1 MGNEI
6 EKAELIKKHN
16 EELRRIMSINDDNIR
31 KKEVEEICAKYNLIE
46 KIKDLENF
54 IKRDKELHSEKIK
67 QLKSMHEEKMKQLKY
82 EDRKLEKMHQF
93 KDMGSKKIKGY
104 DFRKNENIKGYT
116 LRKNKKN
123 KLYSFRKY

>member
-31 KKEVEEICAKYNLIE
+31 KKEVEEICAKFNLIE

-67 QLKSMHEEKMKQLKY
+67 QLKSMHEEKMKQLNYEYLEQMKKFKEY
-82 EDRKLEKMHQF
+82 EDRKLEKMQQF
-93 KDMGSKKIKGY
+93 KDVGSKK
-104 DFRKNENIKGYT
+104 N
-116 LRKNKKN
+116 
-123 KLYSFRKY
+123 

>member
-67 QLKSMHEEKMKQLKY
+67 QLKSMHEEKMKQLNLEQMKKFKEY

-104 DFRKNENIKGYT
+104 TF
-116 LRKNKKN
+116 RKNKKN